1 MFTLVKEKALKF
13 KLHNEVVDPKTDK
26 DARIA
31 RIKKDSKP
39 APGTYKAA
47 TQMDKNVLRQSIKNK
62 FKQAFHDSFVVSYS
76 KSKKSVPGVGHYKKA
91 ANVDVLSKNV
101 TSMRTGRQ

>member
-47 TQMDKNVLRQSIKNK
+47 T
-62 FKQAFHDSFVVSYS
+62 
-76 KSKKSVPGVGHYKKA
+76 
-91 ANVDVLSKNV
+91 
-101 TSMRTGRQ
+101 